1 MALIMVYFEELGAGL
16 WPGVDLASVRDRAPP
31 RSEWEGGLE
40 NIEGL

>member
-1 MALIMVYFEELGAGL
+1 MAYFEELSAQL
-16 WPGVDLASVRDRAPP
+16 WPGVDLASVRDRAAP

>member
-1 MALIMVYFEELGAGL
+1 MAYFEDLSSQL
-16 WPGVDLASVRDRAPP
+16 WPSMDLASVRDRAAP

>member
-1 MALIMVYFEELGAGL
+1 MAYFEELSSQL
-16 WPGVDLASVRDRAPP
+16 WPGTDLASVRGHAAP